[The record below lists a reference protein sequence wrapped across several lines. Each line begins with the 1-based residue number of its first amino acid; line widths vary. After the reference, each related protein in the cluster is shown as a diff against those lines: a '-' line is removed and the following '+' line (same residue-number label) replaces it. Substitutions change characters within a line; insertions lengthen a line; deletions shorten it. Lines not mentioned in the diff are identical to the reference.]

1 MLHLYYTNLSNSNEK
16 NKFIAEII
24 EKCRVSYPTVRSWI
38 AKPGSTIYR
47 IPKLIYRGIISEVTG
62 IQENQLF
69 RDYTE
74 PIKLNE

>member
-1 MLHLYYTNLSNSNEK
+1 MLHLYYTNLSNSNDK

-38 AKPGSTIYR
+38 AKPGTTVYR
-47 IPKLIYRGIISEVTG
+47 IPKPIYRGIISEVIG

-69 RDYTE
+69 E
-74 PIKLNE
+74 E